1 MKRAIL
7 ILVTAAT
14 LSPVFT
20 APKITDAAPW
30 ITVSTWAYNSVSNF
44 KKAGLLPECFE
55 DIDDYTQNI
64 TREQFAELVFSV
76 QDRTENLKETKRSY
90 LETRRKYT
98 DTENEAAGYLGKLGI
113 MEGEIVSTDF
123 VDGMMHDNYAFYP
136 ERLLTREEMA
146 AVVYR
151 CMSRSCGQLI
161 NEARENKKS
170 LKQPTDCEKIS
181 KWARNEVLILSETG
195 VIAGMEDGS
204 FAPKSNLTIEQAIQ
218 VLYSYYNLLPTTD
231 EADGANIHSDY
242 EEQVQTYA
250 NGLTETKQG
259 DVLYLKDGEK
269 VLMSFETDIYSNI
282 YSVDLDGITYAAAV
296 NVFGKTDLYNA
307 RTGELLVKI
316 PRRAYKLTN
325 DYILTKSPEY
335 SAPTY
340 GVCSYDGTELLPP
353 EYSLAEV
360 DEIKAN
366 DMQIPKEEY
375 RASDGWIYFTG
386 SEGGIYRIDT
396 NGENKQK
403 ISDNTTYQ
411 FTYADGWLY
420 YLANSKNVTTG
431 ISETKGYYCTKAD
444 GSEEYYITDN
454 YIDFLGG
461 GYIEYDVNKNGVG
474 ISERIEYDYM
484 DESRRYTQIGGF
496 EIYRPVLHIDGWL
509 YYREEASTEQDGYY
523 WKLCR
528 MKVLNGAVQTEVV
541 IDGHFIDNV
550 NYKDGKIYFSDSRKS
565 LGALKSVASDLY
577 CYDNGKITLL
587 CDKNVQDFGF
597 YGDKI
602 VVEIGDDY
610 DSTTPYIMDADGTN
624 LQVAD
629 DLKAAYE
636 NEDEYTGE
644 DADEESEPQIPA
656 GGRREYGFTVK
667 GDGWF
672 TYLDYRN
679 NVIRYD
685 TETKTETEVYP
696 NKGLH
701 RYGKMRYLA
710 SKNDCM
716 YKVDEDGNY
725 TFLTDSCKANYLF
738 VANNATD
745 GVQYLNYN
753 DYF

>member
-1 MKRAIL
+1 
-7 ILVTAAT
+7 
-14 LSPVFT
+14 
-20 APKITDAAPW
+20 
-30 ITVSTWAYNSVSNF
+30 
-44 KKAGLLPECFE
+44 
-55 DIDDYTQNI
+55 
-64 TREQFAELVFSV
+64 
-76 QDRTENLKETKRSY
+76 
-90 LETRRKYT
+90 
-98 DTENEAAGYLGKLGI
+98 
-113 MEGEIVSTDF
+113 
-123 VDGMMHDNYAFYP
+123 
-136 ERLLTREEMA
+136 
-146 AVVYR
+146 
-151 CMSRSCGQLI
+151 
-161 NEARENKKS
+161 
-170 LKQPTDCEKIS
+170 
-181 KWARNEVLILSETG
+181 
-195 VIAGMEDGS
+195 
-204 FAPKSNLTIEQAIQ
+204 
-218 VLYSYYNLLPTTD
+218 
-231 EADGANIHSDY
+231 
-242 EEQVQTYA
+242 
-250 NGLTETKQG
+250 
-259 DVLYLKDGEK
+259 
-269 VLMSFETDIYSNI
+269 
-282 YSVDLDGITYAAAV
+282 
-296 NVFGKTDLYNA
+296 
-307 RTGELLVKI
+307 
-316 PRRAYKLTN
+316 
-325 DYILTKSPEY
+325 
-335 SAPTY
+335 
-340 GVCSYDGTELLPP
+340 
-353 EYSLAEV
+353 
-360 DEIKAN
+360 
-366 DMQIPKEEY
+366 
-375 RASDGWIYFTG
+375 
-386 SEGGIYRIDT
+386 DT

-696 NKGLH
+696 CKGLH

-725 TFLTDSCKANYLF
+725 TFLTDSCKPNYLF
-738 VANNATD
+738 VATGAAD
-745 GVQYLNYN
+745 GVQYLNFHN
-753 DYF
+753 YF